1 MRCQLIFT
9 RAAKDD
15 DAPISYEQ
23 QRALVAELRAYGVEI
38 DDVVLVSNP
47 DGTASADSPWVNRV
61 GADLAFTLRPPLDVE
76 GLLNYV
82 AATGRAV
89 TFLSRPDWE
98 ATPDTSEPITHV
110 AYVSSSEW

>member
-9 RAAKDD
+9 SPATHD
-15 DAPISYEQ
+15 DAPISYEE
-23 QRALVAELRAYGVEI
+23 QRALAAELRSYGVEI

-47 DGTASADSPWVNRV
+47 DGTAADSPWVNRV

-89 TFLSRPDWE
+89 TFVSRPDWE

-110 AYVSSSEW
+110 AYITSSDW